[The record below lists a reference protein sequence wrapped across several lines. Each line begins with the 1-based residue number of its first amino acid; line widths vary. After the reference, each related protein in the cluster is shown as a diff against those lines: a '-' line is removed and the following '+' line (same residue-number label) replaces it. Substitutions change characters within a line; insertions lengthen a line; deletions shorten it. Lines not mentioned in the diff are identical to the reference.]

1 MKTNKGLI
9 IGLTAAGIA
18 IAGAVIYFTA
28 TKKGRE
34 TMKKW
39 GPKGKKIADG
49 AEELINGTK
58 KKFENLKEELV
69 AKNGE
74 MVTQA
79 YE

>member
-1 MKTNKGLI
+1 
-9 IGLTAAGIA
+9 
-18 IAGAVIYFTA
+18 
-28 TKKGRE
+28 
-34 TMKKW
+34 MKKW
-39 GPKGKKIADG
+39 GPAGKKIADG
-49 AEELINGTK
+49 AEELINGAK

>member
-9 IGLTAAGIA
+9 IGLAAAGVA
-18 IAGAVIYFTA
+18 IAGVVIYFTA
-28 TKKGRE
+28 TKTGRE

-39 GPKGKKIADG
+39 GPTGKKIADG
-49 AEELINGTK
+49 AEELINGAK